1 MTKPI
6 SHQSYLKMLVML
18 FGLSVGLNYV
28 WELAQSPLYTGVP
41 TSVSAW
47 WHCFVASVGDGVMIV
62 IIQLFGWLRFGRIDW
77 FANPGKT
84 EYALMLGTGLI
95 LALAVELVAIHVL
108 HRWSYAPDMPLVPGL
123 RIGLVPLAQML
134 VLPPIAFWLT
144 ARSMQRRT

>member
-1 MTKPI
+1 
-6 SHQSYLKMLVML
+6 MLMML

-41 TSVSAW
+41 TGVSVW
-47 WHCFVASVGDGVMIV
+47 WHCFVASIGDGVMIV

-77 FANPGKT
+77 FGSPGKK

-95 LALAVELVAIHVL
+95 LALAVELVATHA